1 MAHAAFLASPA
12 CPALGPSRLT
22 APRHRRVPSKS
33 SRLITRAKAA
43 DDVEDEDA
51 KAFMGRRG
59 TRREDVED
67 DADTAEARSSVK
79 QQGGFGKPVTAKETW
94 QPFQRT
100 ARAGL
105 LEAADGERT
114 GSPDHRDLVR
124 TSLYIS
130 MEDDAFKSR
139 TAVCLP
145 IAAYVKRVD
154 KLMDEFTAREIPAL
168 VAANGGTPLTTARD
182 HRSTRDTSLRHQ
194 QIRPAQR
201 MARGESLFLFIFVR
215 AIGLTSCF
223 VRSQMYSPYRT
234 YFHNVVA
241 QKIGI
246 PATLAALYIGCVD
259 RLHAKGV
266 IPEGESIDVLIRPKA
281 RSGIAGVTAP
291 VAPWVSFFIFFIL
304 RVFNSRI
311 AYVQCD

>member
-22 APRHRRVPSKS
+22 APRHRRVPSKP

-168 VAANGGTPLTTARD
+168 VAANGGTPLTTVEIIEALETHLFVTNKYAPPKGWR
-182 HRSTRDTSLRHQ
+182 
-194 QIRPAQR
+194 
-201 MARGESLFLFIFVR
+201 EVSLFLFIFVWT
-215 AIGLTSCF
+215 ILLTWCF

-266 IPEGESIDVLIRPKA
+266 IPDGESIDVLIRPKA

-291 VAPWVSFFIFFIL
+291 VAPWVSLF
-304 RVFNSRI
+304 
-311 AYVQCD
+311 

>member
-43 DDVEDEDA
+43 DDVGDEDA

-67 DADTAEARSSVK
+67 DADTAKARSSVK

-168 VAANGGTPLTTARD
+168 VAANGGTPLTTLEIIEALETHLFVTNKYAPPKGWREV
-182 HRSTRDTSLRHQ
+182 SLLDISIYLRTDNWTDVVFC
-194 QIRPAQR
+194 
-201 MARGESLFLFIFVR
+201 LF
-215 AIGLTSCF
+215 T
-223 VRSQMYSPYRT
+223 
-234 YFHNVVA
+234 
-241 QKIGI
+241 
-246 PATLAALYIGCVD
+246 
-259 RLHAKGV
+259 
-266 IPEGESIDVLIRPKA
+266 DVLPVQNLLSQ
-281 RSGIAGVTAP
+281 RSRAEDRHPSHTRRALHRMRRQAP
-291 VAPWVSFFIFFIL
+291 RQGCHPRRRVHRRTHTTESAKRDRGGHSASRAVGKFF
-304 RVFNSRI
+304 
-311 AYVQCD
+311 

>member
-67 DADTAEARSSVK
+67 DADTAKARSSVK

-105 LEAADGERT
+105 LEAADGERA

-168 VAANGGTPLTTARD
+168 VAANGGTPLTTVEIIEALETHLFVTNKYAPPKGWREV
-182 HRSTRDTSLRHQ
+182 SLLDLYFYL
-194 QIRPAQR
+194 R
-201 MARGESLFLFIFVR
+201 MNNWTDVVFCV
-215 AIGLTSCF
+215 
-223 VRSQMYSPYRT
+223 QMYSPYRT

-291 VAPWVSFFIFFIL
+291 VAPWVSFFYFFL
-304 RVFNSRI
+304 LPVFNSGI
-311 AYVQCD
+311 P

>member
-1 MAHAAFLASPA
+1 MAHAFLASPA

-22 APRHRRVPSKS
+22 APRHRRVPSKP

-67 DADTAEARSSVK
+67 DAATAEARSSVK

-154 KLMDEFTAREIPAL
+154 KLTDEFEEPIEHTLRSSSFLNVLDQFSKYQLIAL
-168 VAANGGTPLTTARD
+168 FEPFCL
-182 HRSTRDTSLRHQ
+182 
-194 QIRPAQR
+194 
-201 MARGESLFLFIFVR
+201 
-215 AIGLTSCF
+215 
-223 VRSQMYSPYRT
+223 
-234 YFHNVVA
+234 
-241 QKIGI
+241 KK
-246 PATLAALYIGCVD
+246 
-259 RLHAKGV
+259 AKGHC
-266 IPEGESIDVLIRPKA
+266 LC
-281 RSGIAGVTAP
+281 IAWCEEA
-291 VAPWVSFFIFFIL
+291 
-304 RVFNSRI
+304 
-311 AYVQCD
+311 

>member
-1 MAHAAFLASPA
+1 
-12 CPALGPSRLT
+12 
-22 APRHRRVPSKS
+22 
-33 SRLITRAKAA
+33 
-43 DDVEDEDA
+43 
-51 KAFMGRRG
+51 MGRRG

-67 DADTAEARSSVK
+67 DADTAKARSSVK

-168 VAANGGTPLTTARD
+168 VAANGGTPLTTVEIIEALET
-182 HRSTRDTSLRHQ
+182 H
-194 QIRPAQR
+194 
-201 MARGESLFLFIFVR
+201 LFVTNKYAPPKGWREVR
-215 AIGLTSCF
+215 
-223 VRSQMYSPYRT
+223 V
-234 YFHNVVA
+234 YFYLSSYG
-241 QKIGI
+241 QF
-246 PATLAALYIGCVD
+246 D
-259 RLHAKGV
+259 
-266 IPEGESIDVLIRPKA
+266 
-281 RSGIAGVTAP
+281 
-291 VAPWVSFFIFFIL
+291 
-304 RVFNSRI
+304 
-311 AYVQCD
+311 

>member
-22 APRHRRVPSKS
+22 APSHRRVPSKS

-43 DDVEDEDA
+43 DDVEDEEDA

-168 VAANGGTPLTTARD
+168 VAANGGSPLTTLEIIEALET
-182 HRSTRDTSLRHQ
+182 H
-194 QIRPAQR
+194 
-201 MARGESLFLFIFVR
+201 LFVTNKYAPPKGWREVRVYFYLFSY
-215 AIGLTSCF
+215 GQL
-223 VRSQMYSPYRT
+223 
-234 YFHNVVA
+234 
-241 QKIGI
+241 
-246 PATLAALYIGCVD
+246 D
-259 RLHAKGV
+259 
-266 IPEGESIDVLIRPKA
+266 
-281 RSGIAGVTAP
+281 
-291 VAPWVSFFIFFIL
+291 
-304 RVFNSRI
+304 
-311 AYVQCD
+311 

>member
-12 CPALGPSRLT
+12 RPALGPSRLT

-43 DDVEDEDA
+43 DDVGDEDDA

-168 VAANGGTPLTTARD
+168 VTANGGTPLTTVEIIEALET
-182 HRSTRDTSLRHQ
+182 H
-194 QIRPAQR
+194 
-201 MARGESLFLFIFVR
+201 LFVTNKYAPPKGWREVRVYFYLFSY
-215 AIGLTSCF
+215 GQL
-223 VRSQMYSPYRT
+223 
-234 YFHNVVA
+234 
-241 QKIGI
+241 
-246 PATLAALYIGCVD
+246 D
-259 RLHAKGV
+259 
-266 IPEGESIDVLIRPKA
+266 
-281 RSGIAGVTAP
+281 
-291 VAPWVSFFIFFIL
+291 
-304 RVFNSRI
+304 
-311 AYVQCD
+311 

>member
-1 MAHAAFLASPA
+1 
-12 CPALGPSRLT
+12 
-22 APRHRRVPSKS
+22 
-33 SRLITRAKAA
+33 
-43 DDVEDEDA
+43 
-51 KAFMGRRG
+51 MGRRG

-168 VAANGGTPLTTARD
+168 VAANGGTPLTTLEIIEALET
-182 HRSTRDTSLRHQ
+182 H
-194 QIRPAQR
+194 
-201 MARGESLFLFIFVR
+201 LFVTNKYAPPKGWREVRVYFYLF
-215 AIGLTSCF
+215 SYE
-223 VRSQMYSPYRT
+223 Q
-234 YFHNVVA
+234 
-241 QKIGI
+241 
-246 PATLAALYIGCVD
+246 LY
-259 RLHAKGV
+259 
-266 IPEGESIDVLIRPKA
+266 
-281 RSGIAGVTAP
+281 
-291 VAPWVSFFIFFIL
+291 
-304 RVFNSRI
+304 
-311 AYVQCD
+311 

>member
-22 APRHRRVPSKS
+22 APPHRRVPSKP

-67 DADTAEARSSVK
+67 DADTAKARSSVK

-124 TSLYIS
+124 TSLYVS

-168 VAANGGTPLTTARD
+168 VAANGGTPLTTVEIIEALET
-182 HRSTRDTSLRHQ
+182 H
-194 QIRPAQR
+194 
-201 MARGESLFLFIFVR
+201 LFVTNKYAPPKGWREVRVYFYLFSY
-215 AIGLTSCF
+215 GQL
-223 VRSQMYSPYRT
+223 
-234 YFHNVVA
+234 
-241 QKIGI
+241 
-246 PATLAALYIGCVD
+246 D
-259 RLHAKGV
+259 
-266 IPEGESIDVLIRPKA
+266 
-281 RSGIAGVTAP
+281 
-291 VAPWVSFFIFFIL
+291 
-304 RVFNSRI
+304 
-311 AYVQCD
+311 